1 VEIVRPPSNKKNV
14 RTANMK
20 VLIATDGSKFSELA
34 LRFVVHRPWPTGSE
48 VKIKDLNNS
57 ALKEART
64 VADAGS
70 RMLSRLE
77 GKVSTDTPFPQGS
90 IAGTIVKKAEEW
102 GAQLIVLGPHGRRK
116 FDRLMLGSVSE
127 HVAFHGHVRSK

>member
-1 VEIVRPPSNKKNV
+1 
-14 RTANMK
+14 MK

-116 FDRLMLGSVSE
+116 FDRLIAGERFGACRISWSCSVE
-127 HVAFHGHVRSK
+127 VIREKQSKRMSLR

>member
-1 VEIVRPPSNKKNV
+1 
-14 RTANMK
+14 MK
-20 VLIATDGSKFSELA
+20 VLIATDGSKFSELS
-34 LRFVVHRPWPTGSE
+34 LRFVAHRPWPTRSE
-48 VKIKDLNNS
+48 VKIKNLNNS
-57 ALKEART
+57 ALKVART

-102 GAQLIVLGPHGRRK
+102 GAQLIVLGFHGRRG

-127 HVAFHGHVRSK
+127 HVAFHGHCSVEVIREKQSKRMSLR